1 MAFISSV
8 AESVGSSEAGLRLV
22 LGQLLGYPVM
32 MLYRRHIASHQSTV
46 QHLYF
51 IMTGQACH
59 SSLLYWHLVSP
70 QVCLPP
76 GLLMEKT

>member
-8 AESVGSSEAGLRLV
+8 AETVGSSEAGLRLV

-32 MLYRRHIASHQSTV
+32 MLYRKHIASQQSTV

-51 IMTGQACH
+51 ILTGQ
-59 SSLLYWHLVSP
+59 SSRHILVLRILV
-70 QVCLPP
+70 QVCQPP
-76 GLLMEKT
+76 GLLTEKT